1 MELVLIRHGQ
11 PAWAN
16 PDGTSTIDPGLTP
29 LGVQQAQRLARW
41 LTRDGQP
48 PFDQLCTSSLRR
60 ARETCAAME
69 DLLGAEAVVQDWLP
83 EIGSP
88 EAWEGRPEDE
98 VVKEID
104 AMRRRPR
111 EEWWDGAPGGE
122 TFRDF
127 HQRVTEGLD
136 GWLAEHGA
144 RSHRFDPDHLWD
156 LPEDGP
162 RVALFAHV
170 GTNSVIISHLLG
182 IAPQPWEWE
191 RFACDH
197 SGVSV
202 LRSRQI
208 AGGAIWSL
216 EYFSDVAHLAAEQV
230 TA

>member
-11 PAWAN
+11 PAWA
-16 PDGTSTIDPGLTP
+16 DDHGTSTNDPGLTP
-29 LGVQQAQRLARW
+29 LGARQAAKLADW
-41 LTRDGQP
+41 LTREGQL
-48 PFDQLCTSSLRR
+48 PFDQVCASPLQR
-60 ARETCAAME
+60 ARETAAALE
-69 DLLGAEAVVQDWLP
+69 GLLGVEATVQDWLR

-88 EAWEGRPEDE
+88 LEWEGRPEDE

-127 HQRVTEGLD
+127 HQRVTGGLD
-136 GWLAEHGA
+136 AWLAELGA
-144 RSHRFDPDHLWD
+144 REHRFDPDHLWD

-170 GTNSVIISHLLG
+170 GTNSVITSHLLG
-182 IAPQPWEWE
+182 LTPQPWEWE
-191 RFACDH
+191 RFPCDH
-197 SGVSV
+197 SGVTV
-202 LRSRQI
+202 LRSRQL
-208 AGGAIWSL
+208 AGGAIWAL
-216 EYFSDVAHLAAEQV
+216 EYFSDVAHLPADEV